1 MVIIMAT
8 MLEAKPF
15 VQGLSLKKIEQ
26 KPFELFRNDN
36 TFLIVSGIGKANA
49 SMAVAYCCAQFQ
61 PTCVCNLGAAGATNI
76 SSSLGEIFH
85 ISQIIELDRP
95 LSGSNGTRTHNSN
108 ILKGFQTAVLAT
120 SDKAIIEP
128 DERKKVAMNADL
140 LDMEGASVVQACG
153 MFETKCFMFKFV
165 SDTPDHTSNQDI
177 FNNIRLFRNAFYE
190 YFLRLIRPAI
200 SLELSGL

>member
-1 MVIIMAT
+1 
-8 MLEAKPF
+8 
-15 VQGLSLKKIEQ
+15 
-26 KPFELFRNDN
+26 
-36 TFLIVSGIGKANA
+36 
-49 SMAVAYCCAQFQ
+49 
-61 PTCVCNLGAAGATNI
+61 VCNLGAAGATNI

-95 LSGSNGTRTHNSN
+95 LSGSNGPHTHNSN

-120 SDKAIIEP
+120 SDQAIIEP
-128 DERKKVAMNADL
+128 DERKKVAMIADL
-140 LDMEGASVVQACG
+140 LDMEGASVVQTCG

-177 FNNIRLFRNAFYE
+177 FNNIRLSRKAFYK
-190 YFLRLIRPAI
+190 YFLRFISPAI